1 MHQLQTESEE
11 GLIVTLEPDEVLVC
25 EQLGRMRSLIARTSG
40 VNDVKMGNQDG
51 MIADVMGMKG
61 EYAFAKAFN
70 TFPDLGLTPRS
81 GGADGR
87 VHGYAYD
94 VKTTNYKN
102 GKLLA
107 TKKINPDVDMYVL
120 AVILS
125 PQVIDIKGYLM
136 KEQFIREGNICDV
149 GHGEGYCAEQSQL
162 FKFKKI

>member
-11 GLIVTLEPDEVLVC
+11 GMIVTLEPDEVLVC

-40 VNDVKMGNQDG
+40 VNDVKMGDQDG
-51 MIADVMGMKG
+51 NVADVMGMKG

-87 VHGYAYD
+87 VHGYAYA

-107 TKKINPDVDMYVL
+107 TKKINPEVDMYVL

-125 PQVIDIKGYLM
+125 PQVIDIKGYMM
-136 KEQFIREGNICDV
+136 KTEFICDGNLRDL

-162 FKFKKI
+162 HKFKKI

>member
-25 EQLGRMRSLIARTSG
+25 EQLGRMRSLIARTSN
-40 VNDVKMGNQDG
+40 VKDVKMGNQDG

>member
-11 GLIVTLEPDEVLVC
+11 GIMVTLEPDEVLVC
-25 EQLGRMRSLIARTSG
+25 EQLGRMRSLIARTSN
-40 VNDVKMGNQDG
+40 VNDAKMGNQDG
-51 MIADVMGMKG
+51 MVADVMGMKG

-107 TKKINPDVDMYVL
+107 TKKINPDIDLYVL

-125 PQVIDIKGYLM
+125 PQIIDIKGYLM
-136 KEQFIREGNICDV
+136 KSQFIREGNLCDL
-149 GHGEGYCAEQSQL
+149 GHGEGYCADQSQL
-162 FKFKKI
+162 HKFKKI

>member
-25 EQLGRMRSLIARTSG
+25 EQLGRMRSLIARTSN
-40 VNDVKMGNQDG
+40 VKDVKMGNQDG

-149 GHGEGYCAEQSQL
+149 GHGEGYCANQSQL

>member
-11 GLIVTLEPDEVLVC
+11 GLIVTLEPAEVLVC
-25 EQLGRMRSLIARTSG
+25 EQLGRMRSLIARTSN
-40 VNDVKMGNQDG
+40 VKDVKMGNQDG